1 MLNDFIKFIQEENLI
16 NHTDHTLLAVSG
28 GLDSVVM
35 TELFHRAGFSFGI
48 AHANFGLRGAE
59 SGRDELF
66 VRNLAEK
73 YKVKVFVKHFETAK
87 FARSHKL
94 SVQVA
99 ARQLRYEWFDELQIK
114 YGYDQVATAHHLDD
128 QVETFLINL
137 TRGTGIAGLHGI
149 LPRQG
154 KIIRPMMFTDRQ
166 QIEAYA
172 RENRLEYVEDSSNS
186 SVKYTR
192 NRIRHKVIPQLEKIN
207 PGFRQELTQ
216 TIGFIRDAEKIYNQT
231 IEQKRREIFH
241 ENGDKIYIQ
250 SAQFYCLEP
259 LTSWAYELLSPYGF
273 NLSNIRDITGLA
285 DAIPGKEVRSTTF
298 RLVKD
303 REYLIIAPLEETG
316 KEATFMVSMYDLK
329 QKSIRSPLN
338 LEFEILYEIPAEYAD
353 PGSTAYIDLD
363 KLDFPLTIRKWQKG
377 DFFYPLGM
385 PQRKKLSDFFTDQ
398 KFSRIEKEKKCLL
411 CSGKKIVWIIG
422 HRIDDR
428 FKITAASERILK
440 IKLYP
445 DTLLSD

>member
-35 TELFHRAGFSFGI
+35 ARLFNQSGYQFGI
-48 AHANFGLRGAE
+48 THANFQLRGNE
-59 SGRDELF
+59 SERDEDF
-66 VRNLAEK
+66 VRALAAK
-73 YKVKVFVKHFETAK
+73 YQVPIHVKRFETK
-87 FARSHKL
+87 SFARKKGV
-94 SVQVA
+94 SVQMA
-99 ARQLRYEWFDELQIK
+99 ARTLRYDWFEELIKDEN
-114 YGYDQVATAHHLDD
+114 YTCVATAHHLDD

-137 TRGTGIAGLHGI
+137 ARGTGIAGLHGI
-149 LPRQG
+149 MPRQG
-154 KIIRPMMFTDRQ
+154 HVIRPMLFAFRAQ
-166 QIEAYA
+166 
-172 RENRLEYVEDSSNS
+172 LETFALANELEFVEDSSNRS
-186 SVKYTR
+186 DKYVR
-192 NRIRHKVIPQLEKIN
+192 NRIRLKIIPQLEKIN

-259 LTSWAYELLSPYGF
+259 LTSWAYELLSPFGF

-285 DAIPGKEVRSTTF
+285 DAIPGKEVRSATF

-316 KEATFMVSMYDLK
+316 NETTFKVSMDDLK

-338 LEFEILYEIPAEYAD
+338 LSFEIIEEVPSAFND
-353 PGSTAYIDLD
+353 PGTTAYLGLD
-363 KLDFPLTIRKWQKG
+363 RLDFPLIIRKWQRG
-377 DFFYPLGM
+377 DFFFPFGM
-385 PQRKKLSDFFTDQ
+385 SQRKKLSDYFTDE
-398 KFSRIEKEKKCLL
+398 KFSRIEKEKCWLL

-422 HRIDDR
+422 HRIDER
-428 FKITAASERILK
+428 FKITASSKRILK
-440 IKLYP
+440 ITLYP
-445 DTLLSD
+445 DLL